1 MRRVS
6 LIFATLALTAVASA
20 HADSNANIHRTF
32 NVGDGGTIRLDA
44 DVGDVRLTSGGPGTL
59 TVEVTRRGT
68 SDEINKNVLT
78 FDQSGNDVTVRSRFE
93 HESSWFHWSRDL
105 SVHYTIRIPAH
116 YNVDLKTSGGDI
128 SGDDIGGTADVRT
141 SGGDV
146 KLARVSG
153 VIHAK
158 TSGGDVTIESGGG
171 AVFANTSG
179 GDVNIHE
186 VGGNLE
192 AKTSGGSIEIRRA
205 GGTVLA
211 RTSGGGI
218 RIDDAIDTVD
228 ASTSGGSITA
238 HFSRQPRG
246 DSRLSTSG
254 GGVTVELAPS
264 IGAELDARASGGGVH
279 SDVPVTVQGKQ
290 DEDALVGRINGGGP
304 KMVLRTSGGGITL
317 RRG

>member
-6 LIFATLALTAVASA
+6 LIFATLALTTAASA

-32 NVGDGGTIRLDA
+32 NVGNGGTIHLDA
-44 DVGDVRLTSGGPGTL
+44 DVGDVRVESGGAGTL
-59 TVEVTRRGT
+59 TVEVTRRGS
-68 SDEINKNVLT
+68 SDEMKENVVT
-78 FDQSGNDVTVRSRFE
+78 FDQSGNDVNVRSRFE

-105 SVHYTIRIPAH
+105 SVHYTIHIPAR

-128 SGDDIGGTADVRT
+128 SGDDIGGNADVRT
-141 SGGDV
+141 SGGNV

-153 VIHAK
+153 VVHAH
-158 TSGGDVTIESGGG
+158 TSGGDVEIR
-171 AVFANTSG
+171 
-179 GDVNIHE
+179 E

-192 AKTSGGSIEIRRA
+192 AKTSGGSIEVSRA

-218 RIDDAIDTVD
+218 RIDDAADTVD

-238 HFSRQPRG
+238 RFSRQPRG

-279 SDVPVTVQGKQ
+279 SDVPVTVQGTQ

-304 KMVLRTSGGGITL
+304 KMVLRTSGGGIRL
-317 RRG
+317 RKG